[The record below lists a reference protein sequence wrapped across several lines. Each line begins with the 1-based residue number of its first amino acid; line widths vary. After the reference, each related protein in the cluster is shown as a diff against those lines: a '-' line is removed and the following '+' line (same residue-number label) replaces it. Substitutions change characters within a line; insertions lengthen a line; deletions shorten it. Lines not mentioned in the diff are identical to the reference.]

1 MGLCDMMTNRGVV
14 RETAYC
20 RVKGGNFAKRDYG
33 QVKCGFFTWVMKN
46 FTSRVQKQILF
57 FLYTKKQITNMC
69 AHTHQYTH
77 THTRTHS
84 A

>member
-1 MGLCDMMTNRGVV
+1 MGLSNMMTNRGMV

-20 RVKGGNFAKRDYG
+20 RVKGGNFAKIDYG

-57 FLYTKKQITNMC
+57 FVHKKADHQHVC
-69 AHTHQYTH
+69 ARAPIHTH
-77 THTRTHS
+77 THS